1 MRYQRGPFELRGLY
15 TRAHVGDARKL
26 NTVLGLAANEG
37 VAEEMEGAYIEAGYD
52 LWQVFFPGS
61 EKSLIPFFRLEYL
74 NTQKD
79 LPSGFVTDRRR
90 PRRLFIPGI
99 QFKPHPNV
107 VLKLDYRN
115 IDDWAGNQ
123 ADELSVGMGLVF

>member
-1 MRYQRGPFELRGLY
+1 MRGLY
-15 TRAHVGDARKL
+15 TFADVDDAGEL
-26 NTVLGLAANEG
+26 STVLGLAANRG
-37 VAEEMEGAYIEAGYD
+37 VAEEMEGAYIEAGFD
-52 LWQVFFPGS
+52 IWQMLFPGS

-79 LPSGFVTDRRR
+79 LPRGFVTDRRR

-99 QFKPHPNV
+99 HFKPHPNV

-115 IDDWAGNQ
+115 IDDWAGES
-123 ADELSVGMGLVF
+123 ADELSVGMGLIF